1 MSGQSPGSLRVLAP
15 VALVT
20 FGIVFLI
27 VVFSS
32 LSGGDDTPEPAA
44 DLGADQSKVKKVKTK
59 TEDSLATT
67 TDEFGS
73 DATTDEFGTEST
85 ETDAFGTETSSTA
98 LSTTKSTYTVKP
110 GDTLEGISA
119 KTGISVDELT
129 SLNPDV
135 DPQALT
141 SGSKLTLTE

>member
-1 MSGQSPGSLRVLAP
+1 MSGQSNGALRVLAP
-15 VALVT
+15 IALVI

-32 LSGGDDTPEPAA
+32 LSGPPRTPVRTVGDDGP
-44 DLGADQSKVKKVKTK
+44 SKVKTTK
-59 TEDSLATT
+59 TEDDSLTTATDSATT
-67 TDEFGS
+67 TDEFGTDTS
-73 DATTDEFGTEST
+73 TT
-85 ETDAFGTETSSTA
+85 
-98 LSTTKSTYTVKP
+98 LITTKSSYTVKP

-119 KTGISVDELT
+119 KTGVSVDELL

-141 SGSKLTLTE
+141 SGSDLTLTE